1 MEILSGLEHLK
12 KLLIYFI
19 IYLAVSS
26 LSSIT
31 QDLLL
36 GHTDSVVVVHGL
48 SCFNC
53 ETRVRCAPSKGD

>member
-12 KLLIYFI
+12 NLVIYFI

-48 SCFNC
+48 SCF
-53 ETRVRCAPSKGD
+53 KGCGTLVP